1 MSASNAQ
8 PYARDRYYMSKFSA
22 KDCPTCRLTRIF
34 LLLAVPITMMM
45 WFKPEIPL
53 LSQISLTNSF
63 ANLVG
68 LALVVVIATKAYQE
82 FWLPYKK
89 KDERAKLEAKENS
102 ADADNQLAIDDKEN
116 KNK

>member
-1 MSASNAQ
+1 
-8 PYARDRYYMSKFSA
+8 MSKFSA

-89 KDERAKLEAKENS
+89 KVERAKLEAKENS
-102 ADADNQLAIDDKEN
+102 ADADADADADNQLAIDNKEN
-116 KNK
+116 KSK

>member
-1 MSASNAQ
+1 MSN
-8 PYARDRYYMSKFSA
+8 FSA

-53 LSQISLTNSF
+53 LSKISLTNSF

-68 LALVVVIATKAYQE
+68 LALVLVIATKAYQE
-82 FWLPYKK
+82 FWKPHKQSI
-89 KDERAKLEAKENS
+89 ERAKRETEKEL
-102 ADADNQLAIDDKEN
+102 ADADPDADADADEIEN
-116 KNK
+116 DLEENRNPNKT

>member
-1 MSASNAQ
+1 
-8 PYARDRYYMSKFSA
+8 MSKFSA

-68 LALVVVIATKAYQE
+68 LALAVVIATKAYQE

-89 KDERAKLEAKENS
+89 KVERAKLEAKENS
-102 ADADNQLAIDDKEN
+102 ADADADADADNQLAIDNKEN
-116 KNK
+116 KSK

>member
-1 MSASNAQ
+1 
-8 PYARDRYYMSKFSA
+8 MSKFSA

-68 LALVVVIATKAYQE
+68 LALVAVIASKAYQE

-89 KDERAKLEAKENS
+89 KTESTKVDTEEDH
-102 ADADNQLAIDDKEN
+102 ADADTDTDTDDQLAIDDK
-116 KNK
+116 KNNGK

>member
-1 MSASNAQ
+1 VKNK
-8 PYARDRYYMSKFSA
+8 PKGA
-22 KDCPTCRLTRIF
+22 KDCPTCRLIRIF

-89 KDERAKLEAKENS
+89 KVERAKLEAKENCADAD
-102 ADADNQLAIDDKEN
+102 ADADNQLAIDNKEN